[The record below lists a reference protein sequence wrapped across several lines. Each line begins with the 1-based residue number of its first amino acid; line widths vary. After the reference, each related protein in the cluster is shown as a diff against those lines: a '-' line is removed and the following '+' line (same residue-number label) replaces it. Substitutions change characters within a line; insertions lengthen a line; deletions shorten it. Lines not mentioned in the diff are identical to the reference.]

1 MTIYQFFEQLLGV
14 SNGDPVFEIFGL
26 ATGLIVVSTI
36 LTGFTGA
43 VFNFFRY

>member
-1 MTIYQFFEQLLGV
+1 MTLYELFEQLLGV
-14 SNGDPVFEIFGL
+14 VNGDPVFEIFGL
-26 ATGLIVVSTI
+26 ASALIVVSTI